1 MSINI
6 LLVDDDEVDR
16 NVALLMLKKLGYR
29 ADLATNGIEAIEAIE
44 HQSYDIVFMDIQMPG
59 MDGLEATKIIR
70 QRWHQD
76 QKIIIV
82 TSSNNYRE
90 ICLEAGADDFLTKP
104 LGIENFRETI
114 KCSMPTPS
122 FM

>member
-44 HQSYDIVFMDIQMPG
+44 HQSYDIVLMDIQMPG
-59 MDGLEATKIIR
+59 MDGWMDGWIGGY
-70 QRWHQD
+70 QNH
-76 QKIIIV
+76 
-82 TSSNNYRE
+82 
-90 ICLEAGADDFLTKP
+90 
-104 LGIENFRETI
+104 
-114 KCSMPTPS
+114 PS
-122 FM
+122 